1 MSSSTPAL
9 VRRACLLCAAGL
21 SFSLGGCAVIAVTGT
36 VVGVAATGAGLAVD
50 AAVGT
55 VKAVGSVAGAVLPG
69 GDDKK

>member
-1 MSSSTPAL
+1 MF
-9 VRRACLLCAAGL
+9 CAAAL
-21 SFSLGGCAVIAVTGT
+21 CFVLGGCAVVAVTGA

-69 GDDKK
+69 GDEEK